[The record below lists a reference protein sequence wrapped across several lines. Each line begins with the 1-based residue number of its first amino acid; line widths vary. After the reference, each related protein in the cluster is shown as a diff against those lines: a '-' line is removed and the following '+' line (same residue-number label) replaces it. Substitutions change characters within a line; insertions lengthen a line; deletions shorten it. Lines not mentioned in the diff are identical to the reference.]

1 MFQNT
6 DPSNTFSD
14 PKYRSITVAVL
25 LSPLAVAV
33 PLSHSQSLCSSAHS
47 PSLCSPLMCSSTH
60 SLSLS
65 LKESHQP
72 RPSSWR
78 VWMDLY
84 SFIKVFAQIY
94 EVAEG
99 RGGGGREK
107 RFEDTQKEKRWA
119 VTATVATVKRWVAME
134 RSGGGGRERWWRKG

>member
-1 MFQNT
+1 
-6 DPSNTFSD
+6 
-14 PKYRSITVAVL
+14 
-25 LSPLAVAV
+25 
-33 PLSHSQSLCSSAHS
+33 
-47 PSLCSPLMCSSTH
+47 
-60 SLSLS
+60 
-65 LKESHQP
+65 
-72 RPSSWR
+72 
-78 VWMDLY
+78 MDLY

-134 RSGGGGRERWWRKG
+134 RSGGGGRERWWRKGEVVAAVLESLGWEEALLGFLIVKE